1 MSVCVLFVSVPSC
14 ACVGARVHGWEH
26 GVYLGGS
33 IGTQARSP
41 GTSMC
46 ACRKCMRVCAREQE
60 GVCAEASGWEARRK
74 AKQGQDRQGRRSGFR
89 EVKQEVQGEAMQ
101 ASSKA
106 GLEEGR
112 QSRKGGKTER
122 EASGQTPGTDHTSCP
137 PHQGIQTLVQ
147 GGRREQCPG
156 WEGW

>member
-1 MSVCVLFVSVPSC
+1 MRASKRAYVPR
-14 ACVGARVHGWEH
+14 RVAGKQEERQSR
-26 GVYLGGS
+26 GETG
-33 IGTQARSP
+33 
-41 GTSMC
+41 
-46 ACRKCMRVCAREQE
+46 REE
-60 GVCAEASGWEARRK
+60 
-74 AKQGQDRQGRRSGFR
+74 GRRSGFR

-137 PHQGIQTLVQ
+137 PPQGIQTLVQ